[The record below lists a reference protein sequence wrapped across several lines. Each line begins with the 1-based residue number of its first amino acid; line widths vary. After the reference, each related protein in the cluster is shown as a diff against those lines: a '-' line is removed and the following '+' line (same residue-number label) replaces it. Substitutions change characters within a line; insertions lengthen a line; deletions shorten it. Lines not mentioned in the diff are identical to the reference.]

1 MSSIVVLSQRN
12 VLSLLYRSLIGKET
26 PLIKPDGT
34 SIFVEA
40 DEAHYRNRIPGPRS
54 AEEEDFIKTML
65 RTAKVY
71 AGV

>member
-1 MSSIVVLSQRN
+1 MNTVILSQRN

-26 PLIKPDGT
+26 PLRIPDGYN
-34 SIFVEA
+34 IYVES
-40 DEAHYRNRIPGPRS
+40 DEVHYAHRLPGPRP